1 MNVLITGGTGFI
13 GRALVEELLGN
24 GHQPMVLSRNPE
36 VNKDLP
42 AGVQLHAWDAK
53 TPQGWGHLIEDTD
66 AVVNL
71 AGESLS
77 GTSFFP
83 SRWTP
88 ERKKR
93 ILESRLNA
101 GAALNKAIED
111 AQRKPSVLVQSSA
124 IGFYGVLGDQ
134 AVSEA
139 DGPGEGFLAET
150 VSRWEKITEPVE
162 GLGVRRAVIRTGIAL
177 SPDDGA
183 LMRILLPYKLFVGG
197 PFGSGKQWYSWIH
210 ISDVVRAIRFIIETE
225 ATTGVFNLTAPNPL
239 PNKDFGA
246 TLGKVMHRPSLV
258 PLPGFV
264 MRLMFG
270 EVATVVLDGQRVL
283 PERLNGFGFEFRF
296 PTAEAAFRDLLA

>member
-13 GRALVEELLGN
+13 GRTLVEKLLKN
-24 GHQPMVLSRNPE
+24 GHQPIVLSRNPE
-36 VNKDLP
+36 VHKDLP

-53 TPQGWGHLIEDTD
+53 TPQGWGHLIEETD

-111 AQRKPSVLVQSSA
+111 AERKPRVFVQSSA
-124 IGFYGVLGDQ
+124 IGFYGVLADQ
-134 AVSEA
+134 AVNETA
-139 DGPGEGFLAET
+139 DPGEGFLAET
-150 VSRWEKITEPVE
+150 VSKWENATESVKRQ
-162 GLGVRRAVIRTGIAL
+162 GVRRAVIRTGIVL

-197 PFGSGKQWYSWIH
+197 PFGSGKQWYSWVH
-210 ISDVVRAIRFIIETE
+210 IIDVVRAICYIIENE
-225 ATTGVFNLTAPNPL
+225 AAAGVFNLTAPNPL

-246 TLGKVMHRPSLV
+246 ALGKVMHRPSLI
-258 PLPGFV
+258 PLPRFV
-264 MRLMFG
+264 FRLMFG
-270 EVATVVLDGQRVL
+270 DVSSVVLDGQRVL
-283 PERLNGFGFEFRF
+283 PERLSNFGFEFRF
-296 PTAEAAFRDLLA
+296 LTAEAAFRDLLT

>member
-24 GHQPMVLSRNPE
+24 GHQPIVLSRNPE
-36 VNKDLP
+36 AHKDLP
-42 AGVQLHAWDAK
+42 AGVQAHAWDAK
-53 TPQGWGHLIEDTD
+53 TPQGWGHLIEETD

-88 ERKKR
+88 ERKVS

-101 GAALNKAIED
+101 GAALNKAIEA

-124 IGFYGVLGDQ
+124 IGFYGVLADQ
-134 AVSEA
+134 AVIEA
-139 DGPGEGFLAET
+139 DDPGKGFLAET
-150 VSRWEKITEPVE
+150 VSKWEKVTEPVE
-162 GLGVRRAVIRTGIAL
+162 KLGVRRAVIRTGIAL

-225 ATTGVFNLTAPNPL
+225 TAAGVFNLTAPNPL

-246 TLGKVMHRPSLV
+246 SLGKVMRRPSLI

-283 PERLNGFGFEFRF
+283 PDRLIDFGFEFRF
-296 PTAEAAFRDLLA
+296 PTAQAAFRDLLA